1 MRTFEWNDEP
11 FSNLVLPP
19 ATKSLIKTLVQKHAS
34 SRGPEFDD
42 FVHGKG
48 QGLVIN
54 LFGSPGVGKTLT
66 AEATSERELA
76 QSCMKRYNKE
86 LTMMID
92 VRKPLYVVGAGD
104 LGTDAFGLD
113 AELTRI
119 FSIAAK
125 WGAVVLIDEADVFLE
140 ERSMS
145 DLFRNSMVAVFLRQL
160 E

>member
-1 MRTFEWNDEP
+1 MASSFNIRTNRPSVNFNVNHLRTFEWNDEP

-76 QSCMKRYNKE
+76 HSCMKRYNKN
-86 LTMMID
+86 TYND
-92 VRKPLYVVGAGD
+92 DRCQK
-104 LGTDAFGLD
+104 
-113 AELTRI
+113 
-119 FSIAAK
+119 
-125 WGAVVLIDEADVFLE
+125 AVI
-140 ERSMS
+140 RRWSG
-145 DLFRNSMVAVFLRQL
+145 
-160 E
+160 